1 MEQNELMSADKIPND
16 DAFIFANQED
26 DVDNS
31 VEELKSGNWKIL
43 IVDDEPEIHKVTE
56 LALDNLAIMDK
67 GLHFLHAYSGAEAIE
82 LLKNEADVAVI
93 LLDVVMETDDAGL
106 LVVKKIREDLGLLDV
121 RIILRTGQPGY
132 APEEKVVLEYD
143 INDYRTKT
151 ELTRNKLLTSV
162 FSAIRTY
169 SQIIQSSQSR
179 DFLDALNQLN
189 TELIA
194 KPDFEQFVACLVDKS
209 RKLFKFSGDGFLA
222 LDQCHKTKQTSDE
235 QGLWIASGIGQYAL
249 NAGEKIEHSIDETVI
264 NVCRDAFKSKRNII
278 NEQHFV
284 IYIKAQTC
292 TSILYFD
299 NKEQVQL
306 NEELIRT
313 YISSVASDLDNSL
326 LLERVSTIAYRDVLT
341 GAPNRTRFIQMLD
354 ELAKGKSTYDT
365 ALLIDIDH
373 FSDINDGLGQEVG
386 NNILL
391 SVYKRLEE
399 AIGTKGTVARI
410 GADIFGIL
418 SKEADFNY
426 ERVLE
431 CFVKPISA
439 QEHIIPINVT
449 IGGAKHLST
458 DQSGISVLKHANI
471 ALNRAKKDISSR
483 FSYYQ
488 VEMEDETSWRLGMIR
503 RLNTDFEAGKLQVW
517 FQPQICVKSKQIIGM
532 EALLRWPDGNG
543 GFISPATFIPLA
555 EYSGLIVGIGAW
567 VIKESCKVLK
577 QLNDGCF
584 KNLRVAVN
592 VSMPQFRNP
601 SFVDNVLETV
611 KQEGVPPQLLEL
623 EITES
628 VVMDDPKLVVAAL
641 DDLKR
646 HGFSIAIDDFGTGFS
661 SLSYLQQ
668 LPLDRIKV
676 DREFIKDIGEGGD
689 GIIAETV
696 IKLGQ
701 KLGLET
707 IAEGIET
714 QEQLDYI
721 ESLGCDES
729 QGFLHAKPMPVE
741 ELEIFLKDYCKV

>member
-1 MEQNELMSADKIPND
+1 
-16 DAFIFANQED
+16 
-26 DVDNS
+26 
-31 VEELKSGNWKIL
+31 
-43 IVDDEPEIHKVTE
+43 
-56 LALDNLAIMDK
+56 
-67 GLHFLHAYSGAEAIE
+67 
-82 LLKNEADVAVI
+82 
-93 LLDVVMETDDAGL
+93 
-106 LVVKKIREDLGLLDV
+106 
-121 RIILRTGQPGY
+121 
-132 APEEKVVLEYD
+132 
-143 INDYRTKT
+143 
-151 ELTRNKLLTSV
+151 
-162 FSAIRTY
+162 
-169 SQIIQSSQSR
+169 
-179 DFLDALNQLN
+179 
-189 TELIA
+189 
-194 KPDFEQFVACLVDKS
+194 
-209 RKLFKFSGDGFLA
+209 
-222 LDQCHKTKQTSDE
+222 
-235 QGLWIASGIGQYAL
+235 
-249 NAGEKIEHSIDETVI
+249 
-264 NVCRDAFKSKRNII
+264 
-278 NEQHFV
+278 
-284 IYIKAQTC
+284 
-292 TSILYFD
+292 
-299 NKEQVQL
+299 
-306 NEELIRT
+306 
-313 YISSVASDLDNSL
+313 
-326 LLERVSTIAYRDVLT
+326 
-341 GAPNRTRFIQMLD
+341 MLD

-449 IGGAKHLST
+449 IGGSRLLST

-729 QGFLHAKPMPVE
+729 QGFLHAKPMPVK
-741 ELEIFLKDYCKV
+741 ELEVFLKDYCKV